1 LVDLRVAI
9 VTAHFSTLHSSNE
22 YDLARGLSKSGIKT
36 TLVTSDRTSRL
47 SKGLKLQAKSVEEQ
61 QTREFEVIRLRTTI
75 DAFGTPLMPAL
86 QSCVSKLD
94 IDLVHSQEY
103 FRTHSMQSFRASRAG
118 HIPFVFTQHRY
129 FQPRGVLGL
138 LFSVGCNTIWRR
150 VVMDAAGIT
159 AVTRAARDYL
169 LSKFP
174 LSAESV
180 HVIPHPVDASRFG
193 VGTEGNWFRDE
204 LQLGTGPV
212 ILSVGRLI
220 PVKRFDRL
228 IVAFSHVREAVPTA
242 SLVIIGSGSQEAYLR
257 NLIEALGLR
266 EAVKIVTRYVD
277 YWTEMPLVYSSA
289 DIFVLSSSQDVL
301 PISMLE
307 AMSSGLPIIATKVG
321 GIPDFVL
328 DGVNGYLSDPSDK
341 KAFAQRLSEVAADTS
356 LAKRLGRNARD
367 KVSSSA
373 DMMLVARKTIE
384 VYKEAL
390 NATQGTS

>member
-1 LVDLRVAI
+1 V
-9 VTAHFSTLHSSNE
+9 
-22 YDLARGLSKSGIKT
+22 
-36 TLVTSDRTSRL
+36 TLVTSERTSRL
-47 SKGLKLQAKSVEEQ
+47 SKGLKLQARSVGEQ
-61 QTREFEVIRLRTTI
+61 RTREFEVIRLRTTI
-75 DAFGTPLMPAL
+75 DAFGTPLMPTL
-86 QSCVSKLD
+86 QNCISKLD
-94 IDLVHSQEY
+94 VDLVHSQEY
-103 FRTHSMQSFRASRAG
+103 FRIHSMQSFRASRQC

-129 FQPRGVLGL
+129 FQPRGMLGL
-138 LFSVGCNTIWRR
+138 FFSAGCNTIWRR
-150 VVMDAAGIT
+150 VVMNAAGIT
-159 AVTRAARDYL
+159 AVTTAARDYL

-174 LSAESV
+174 LPGESV
-180 HVIPHPVDASRFG
+180 HVIPHPVDTSRFHANSRG
-193 VGTEGNWFRDE
+193 KWFRDE
-204 LQLGTGPV
+204 LQLEAGPV

-228 IVAFSHVREAVPTA
+228 IAAFSHVREAVPTA

-257 NLIEALGLR
+257 DLIKALGLE

-289 DIFVLSSSQDVL
+289 DIFALSSSQDVL

-328 DGVNGYLSDPSDK
+328 DGVDGYLSDPSDE
-341 KAFAQRLSEVAADTS
+341 KAFAQRLSEVATDAS
-356 LAKRLGRNARD
+356 LAKRLGINARG

-390 NATQGTS
+390 NATQSTS